1 MALTK
6 AELRKLKSVLDRH
19 YRSTLE
25 RVRDELERSEN
36 QQYIELLGRVPADLG
51 DQSVADA
58 LADLNLTLIDR
69 HIRELRE
76 IEATRS
82 RLRDPSFGLCVECGD
97 NIGFE
102 RLQAYPTATRCVE
115 CQRRRETKYAH
126 EHTPTL

>member
-6 AELRKLKSVLDRH
+6 AQLQKLKRILDRR

-58 LADLNLTLIDR
+58 LADLNLDLIDR
-69 HIRELRE
+69 QIRELRE

-82 RLRDPSFGLCVECGD
+82 HLRDQAFGRCIECGED
-97 NIGFE
+97 IGFE
-102 RLQAYPTATRCVE
+102 RLEAYPTAERCVA
-115 CQRRRETKYAH
+115 CQRQRERKYAH
-126 EHTPTL
+126 EGTPTL